1 MKVGIS
7 GSHAFATVRLDMTKT
22 ITALVFLAVLGKG
35 QAQGVM
41 DLPGMPVVAMHHG
54 LDEVTLQSTWKEH
67 VREAVLVSKGWAWV
81 ASVKKGTES
90 AQTQPMACDDIEQ
103 LLLAGD
109 IKHAETTTFYPCASG
124 GFVQLV
130 PIDFL
135 DKLEARYLINA
146 NAKLNR

>member
-1 MKVGIS
+1 
-7 GSHAFATVRLDMTKT
+7 
-22 ITALVFLAVLGKG
+22 
-35 QAQGVM
+35 
-41 DLPGMPVVAMHHG
+41 
-54 LDEVTLQSTWKEH
+54 
-67 VREAVLVSKGWAWV
+67 
-81 ASVKKGTES
+81 
-90 AQTQPMACDDIEQ
+90 MACDDIEQ

-130 PIDFL
+130 PIDYL